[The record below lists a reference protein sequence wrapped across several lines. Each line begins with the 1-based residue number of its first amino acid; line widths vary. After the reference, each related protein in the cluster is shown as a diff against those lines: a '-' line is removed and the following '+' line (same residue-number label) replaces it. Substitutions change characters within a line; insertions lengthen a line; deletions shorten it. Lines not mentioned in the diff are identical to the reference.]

1 MKRGFMYG
9 VLMVSVTLGGTMT
22 SALAASLDVKPGLW
36 EMTIHTE
43 THGQLPV
50 PPEVVQKLSP
60 ERRAAMEEKMKAY
73 NSQPHA
79 HVYKD
84 CITQQKLDK
93 DENAFLSGEPDM
105 KCESKFSKHTR
116 TSVAGTRHCTKGGM
130 QQTEDLLFEAQDREH
145 VTGKVNVSVR
155 NGTNTMTSKGNLSG
169 HWISASCGQTP

>member
-1 MKRGFMYG
+1 MKRGFWYG
-9 VLMVSVTLGGTMT
+9 ALMASVALGGTMT
-22 SALAASLDVKPGLW
+22 SALAAPLDVKPGLW

-50 PPEVVQKLSP
+50 PPEVLQKLSP
-60 ERRAAMEEKMKAY
+60 ERRAAMEEKMKAR

-93 DENAFLSGEPDM
+93 DEDSFLAGEPDM
-105 KCESKFSKHTR
+105 KCESKLSKHTR
-116 TSVAGTRHCTKGGM
+116 NSIAGTRHCTKGSV
-130 QQTEDLLFEAQDREH
+130 QQTEDLVFEAQDREH
-145 VTGKVNVSVR
+145 ITGKVNVSVR

-169 HWISASCGQTP
+169 HWISALCGKTP